1 MSHPI
6 HTRLQRILGKKIFAH
21 DARIDGELSVTKDT
35 DSVSWFGRAYVGYGG
50 SADHANFGHIDQQ
63 GATNNYALR
72 QSAGGTTYINTPTGQ
87 TIHFRVNNVSVV
99 SMVGDGVSV
108 AQPITLTGDGRVHK
122 HLWVSVTTFRP
133 SGAQLGNQGINTHLI
148 FRDNFDD
155 IAFYD
160 GHVPYERQIGTD
172 MDVELI
178 WYYTG
183 GNQAGNCLWNVTY
196 DSVAHEGGDPTGAG
210 TALTQQAVNIATDDT
225 TGHLHFT
232 VPGAVMDDHD
242 NMFLKVWRNGN
253 DDLDTLGTNALLL
266 GAHLHFLTDKI
277 GEAV

>member
-6 HTRLQRILGKKIFAH
+6 HTRLQRILGNKIFTH
-21 DARIDGELSVTKDT
+21 DVQITGRVGIARA
-35 DSVSWFGRAYVGYGG
+35 VS
-50 SADHANFGHIDQQ
+50 
-63 GATNNYALR
+63 
-72 QSAGGTTYINTPTGQ
+72 SAGILTVRTGADENFTVDSASGIRIGSQNDAFSLWTPL
-87 TIHFRVNNVSVV
+87 TIAGSSIKLH
-99 SMVGDGVSV
+99 GG
-108 AQPITLTGDGRVHK
+108 PITLSGDSRVYK

-232 VPGAVMDDHD
+232 VPGATMDDHD